1 MNEFTEAERRTR
13 LAQMSIEEARLEFD
27 ELNQEGDRWKQFGGD
42 LEALAELRIEGKIK
56 ARRMLDQLARRLR
69 SNEPTL

>member
-1 MNEFTEAERRTR
+1 MNEFTESERRTR
-13 LAQMSIEEARLEFD
+13 LAQMTVEQARLEFD

-56 ARRMLDQLARRLR
+56 ARRMLDQLSRRLR
-69 SNEPTL
+69 SNESTL